1 MPGSIYKIGA
11 RHYVDSQALALLAD
25 AYELVPQAGGWRV
38 LAGRGAVHCAL
49 VEGRPE
55 LPRQRGALY
64 EIHAAGGADLK
75 AEGAKWLAAGH
86 VAPAREVRAVA
97 RVGQGRLWRL
107 HLRLRSCRLRHHP
120 EHAEATR

>member
-86 VAPAREVRAVA
+86 VAPPGSTSS
-97 RVGQGRLWRL
+97 GQGRQRAAVAAPPAAALP
-107 HLRLRSCRLRHHP
+107 CRLRHHP